1 MLHTQ
6 INEFSCCLFMLLTK
20 YRQTPSIPGYV
31 IRSHSWLL
39 LCVTEASDWP
49 ESVTKGD
56 MGFL

>member
-1 MLHTQ
+1 
-6 INEFSCCLFMLLTK
+6 MLLTK

-56 MGFL
+56 MGFLWTNI